1 MDGGDEDQEWWVRRA
16 VLALLVVVGLATTVY
31 AVTETRTELSTTASD
46 EDPVEV
52 VTDFLPTDAASEGP
66 LRLGEVLVVG
76 RGGDPVSRPAGTAES
91 FAEAIAAGASHV
103 EAEVVMTQDDQ
114 LLVRSDNELSAS
126 TDVAERSEFA
136 DRETT
141 KVVDGVETTGWF
153 TEDFTLLELRTLR
166 AVEPDPDLR
175 PTSAAYDGDLA
186 LIGLDDLLVQLAEAN
201 AELDREVGIFVQ
213 PRRATYFRG
222 LRLPMERAIAKSIRR
237 ARLLNEPER
246 VTITSSD
253 RTLLQRLE
261 DNVGDNVLSGFVVD
275 ADSADLLTDDE
286 LAGLPDTID
295 LVAVEL
301 DAFPQLDDPQGLPE
315 AVHEAGFAIAI
326 YPISSAN
333 APQGPDSLPGFL
345 GGLRDLGVDVLLSD
359 APGEVVEVLADL
371 EAEED

>member
-1 MDGGDEDQEWWVRRA
+1 MRRA

-31 AVTETRTELSTTASD
+31 AVTETRTEDSSTSTA
-46 EDPVEV
+46 EDPIEV
-52 VTDFLPTDAASEGP
+52 VTDFLPSDLVSEGP
-66 LRLGEVLVVG
+66 LRLGDVLVVG
-76 RGGDPVSRPAGTAES
+76 RSGAPVSRPAGTAES
-91 FAEAIAAGASHV
+91 FAEAIDAGVSHV

-114 LLVRSDNELSAS
+114 LLVRGDNELSGS
-126 TDVAERSEFA
+126 TDVAERPEFA

-153 TEDFTLLELRTLR
+153 TEDFTLVELRTLR

-186 LIGLDDLLVQLAEAN
+186 LIGLDDLLAQLGAAN
-201 AELDREVGIFVQ
+201 AELDREVGIFIQ

-222 LRLPMERAIAKSIRR
+222 MGLPMERAIAGALRR
-237 ARLLNEPER
+237 ARLVNEPER

-253 RTLLQRLE
+253 LTLLQRME

-286 LAGLPDTID
+286 LAELPDTVD

-301 DAFPQLDDPQGLPE
+301 DAFPQLEDPQGLPE

-326 YPISSAN
+326 YPIGSEN

-345 GGLRDLGVDVLLSD
+345 GGLRDLGVDVLMSD
-359 APGEVVEVLADL
+359 SPGEVVDVLADL
-371 EAEED
+371 EAEDEGD